1 MLDNNT
7 NKVVWVGV
15 AVGVVAIVGAG
26 ALTLFPDAFSSSHD
40 LIRQKQLV
48 MADGSTNVLA
58 TSAKF
63 SDTTIRTGTST
74 SKASNFSSNT
84 NFTLNLLSNNQLQGV
99 WWGDGGFQSSVGYSD
114 FLKGDDWAMAADIK
128 VVSGDASKL
137 ELSELDMESSGD
149 TFKWIQKPAT
159 LTNEYQHFE
168 SKGTRLETWGTPVIY
183 FTNHSGQSVKVSV
196 KNVTFHRV

>member
-7 NKVVWVGV
+7 NKVVWIGV
-15 AVGVVAIVGAG
+15 AVGVVALIGVG

-63 SDTTIRTGTST
+63 SRTTIRTGTST

-99 WWGDGGFQSSVGYSD
+99 WWGDGGVQSSVGYSD

-128 VVSGDASKL
+128 VVSGDASK
-137 ELSELDMESSGD
+137 
-149 TFKWIQKPAT
+149 
-159 LTNEYQHFE
+159 
-168 SKGTRLETWGTPVIY
+168 
-183 FTNHSGQSVKVSV
+183 
-196 KNVTFHRV
+196 